1 MPAGY
6 SCLRLSADGEK
17 TRNRRR
23 TKRRK
28 REKERKNKTLNDKE
42 IKKKHVSLFKMH
54 RGGRVFVQEGWKIE
68 RNVCMEGTEGVLCP

>member
-42 IKKKHVSLFKMH
+42 IKKETRFPLQNASRRQSL
-54 RGGRVFVQEGWKIE
+54 RTRRLED
-68 RNVCMEGTEGVLCP
+68 